1 MSGVQNLASTEELN
15 QNVTEDEA
23 PTSDALKDAEYS
35 YATDVSGSSQLQTI
49 EVAIDLVK
57 QPGRT
62 LGFSIAGGKGSTPA
76 YEDVDEVRLYENT
89 GAKGMYICT
98 MYMCMM

>member
-1 MSGVQNLASTEELN
+1 MYVLYMTFKNHRDTIKTVQHNTT
-15 QNVTEDEA
+15 QIPVCVMIHDPVCMC
-23 PTSDALKDAEYS
+23 PT
-35 YATDVSGSSQLQTI
+35 LQ
-49 EVAIDLVK
+49 VAIDLVK